1 MPPTRMLRVHLSPAL
16 VKADALVGSIAV
28 VVDQLR
34 ASSTICAALANGAK
48 EVRACLEPMGAM
60 MAKGQYRPG
69 TFILG
74 GERMGR
80 KIEGFDLGNSP
91 REYTRSTVMGKTVIF
106 TTTNGTRVLYHAAK
120 AERVLVGCLANLDAL
135 VELLSVGTGSS
146 EGRDVSI
153 LCAGVNG
160 EVAFE
165 DVLAAGAIA
174 SKLLMAPYA
183 SSTEDA
189 AAQGSMWRPDDGAL
203 IAMNAWRR
211 ASITPDDLWD
221 AMKQSTGGRNLVS
234 IRLSADVAWCTTA
247 AQLRIVPEF
256 DRQTSSLRATRLP
269 KDPPMESVAL
279 ESLAVETQVETN
291 DQSGEA

>member
-1 MPPTRMLRVHLSPAL
+1 MTANLPTRMLRVHLSPAL
-16 VKADALVGSIAV
+16 VKVDALVGSIAV

-60 MAKGQYRPG
+60 AAKNQYRPG

-74 GERMGR
+74 GERGGR
-80 KIEGFDLGNSP
+80 RIEGFDLGNSP
-91 REYTRSTVMGKTVIF
+91 REYTRNTVMGKTVIF

-135 VELLSVGTGSS
+135 VELLSIGT
-146 EGRDVSI
+146 RDVSI
-153 LCAGVNG
+153 VCAGVNG

-174 SKLLMAPYA
+174 SRLLMAPYPPLA
-183 SSTEDA
+183 APTDDA
-189 AAQGSMWRPDDGAL
+189 PAQGSMWRPDDGAL

-211 ASITPDDLWD
+211 ASITPDDLLD

-234 IRLSADVAWCTTA
+234 IRLSADVAWCTA
-247 AQLRIVPEF
+247 PAQMRIVPEF

-269 KDPPMESVAL
+269 KDPPPH
-279 ESLAVETQVETN
+279 ET
-291 DQSGEA
+291 EAIAIEPRADE

>member
-1 MPPTRMLRVHLSPAL
+1 MLRVHLSPAL
-16 VKADALVGSIAV
+16 VKADALAGSIAV

-34 ASSTICAALANGAK
+34 ASSTICAALSNGAK

-60 MAKGQYRPG
+60 MARNQYRPG
-69 TFILG
+69 TFLLG

-120 AERVLVGCLANLDAL
+120 ADRVLVGCLANLDAL
-135 VELLSVGTGSS
+135 VELLSVGT
-146 EGRDVSI
+146 RDASI

-174 SKLLMAPYA
+174 SKLLMAPYPPLA
-183 SSTEDA
+183 ATDA
-189 AAQGSMWRPDDGAL
+189 PHAPLQGSMWRPDDGAL
-203 IAMNAWRR
+203 IAMNSWRR
-211 ASITPDDLWD
+211 ASMTPDDLLD

-247 AQLRIVPEF
+247 PQLRIVPEF

-269 KDPPMESVAL
+269 KDPPIHEMQTIVLNMTEPS
-279 ESLAVETQVETN
+279 E
-291 DQSGEA
+291 GEAPEA

>member
-1 MPPTRMLRVHLSPAL
+1 MLRVHLAPSL
-16 VKADALVGSIAV
+16 VKVDALVGSIAV
-28 VVDQLR
+28 MVDQLR

-60 MAKGQYRPG
+60 AAKNQYRPS

-74 GERMGR
+74 GERGGR
-80 KIEGFDLGNSP
+80 RIEGFDLGNSP
-91 REYTRSTVMGKTVIF
+91 REYTRSAVMGKTVIF

-120 AERVLVGCLANLDAL
+120 AERVLVGCLANVDAL
-135 VELLSVGTGSS
+135 VELLSQGTGSS
-146 EGRDVSI
+146 GGRDVSI
-153 LCAGVNG
+153 VCAGVNG

-174 SKLLMAPYA
+174 SKLLMAPYVA
-183 SSTEDA
+183 STEDA
-189 AAQGSMWRPDDGAL
+189 PAQGSMWRPDDGAL

-211 ASITPDDLWD
+211 ASITPDDLLD

-247 AQLRIVPEF
+247 AQMRIVPEF

-269 KDPPMESVAL
+269 KDPPME
-279 ESLAVETQVETN
+279 AVPIETGETPVEPPV
-291 DQSGEA
+291 EA